1 MNRII
6 CIIVF
11 TIVSLSLYAQEE
23 NCDFGFQAQNHIDK
37 GRELIGLSYAGETEL
52 LKAANEFEQALKY
65 NPKCEDIY
73 LTLAE
78 IYTKMGNSGIREIQY
93 CWDVSQCK
101 ERWQSVKSNFSKAK
115 SYLRKVVVNSS
126 NYSTQTEANQSL
138 QHIYSIE
145 NTLENQ
151 MSEKIKTLKHQADLE
166 KNTDSFFSLGV
177 GYGSVFGQSGQMGAR
192 ASLFTQSKAGI
203 GIVGGVGYPVNYNS
217 YNDPSHP
224 FDETPPPILWYAGGG
239 WSFGS
244 YKCTFQLLGLYGKI
258 QTRENFYENTGGLTL
273 ASNIKLFSDLALS
286 LDVGYW
292 LSDTS
297 DISAIFSFS
306 AGLCYRFRF

>member
-1 MNRII
+1 MNKII
-6 CIIVF
+6 CIIIF

-23 NCDFGFQAQNHIDK
+23 DCDFGFQALNHINK

-52 LKAANEFEQALKY
+52 LKAAKEFEQALKY

-78 IYTKMGNSGIREIQY
+78 IYTKMGNNGIKDIQY

-101 ERWQSVKSNFSKAK
+101 EGWQSVKSNFSKAK
-115 SYLRKVVVNSS
+115 SYLRRVVNSRD
-126 NYSTQTEANQSL
+126 YSIQAEANQSL
-138 QHIYSIE
+138 QKIYSIE
-145 NTLENQ
+145 KTLDNQ
-151 MSEKIKTLKHQADLE
+151 MREKIKTLKDKADLQ
-166 KNTDSFFSLGV
+166 KNMDSFLSIGFE
-177 GYGSVFGQSGQMGAR
+177 YGAVFGQPGRIGAR
-192 ASLFTQSKAGI
+192 ASLFNHAKAGI
-203 GIVGGVGYPVNYNS
+203 GIVGGVGYPSDYFI
-217 YNDPSHP
+217 NDDTSLPL
-224 FDETPPPILWYAGGG
+224 LWYAGGG
-239 WSFGS
+239 YSFGS

-292 LSDTS
+292 LSDNS
-297 DISAIFSFS
+297 DIAAVFSFS

>member
-1 MNRII
+1 MNKII
-6 CIIVF
+6 CIIIF

-23 NCDFGFQAQNHIDK
+23 NCDFGFEAQNHIDK

-78 IYTKMGNSGIREIQY
+78 IYTKMGNSGIRDIQH

-115 SYLRKVVVNSS
+115 FYLRKVVNSS
-126 NYSTQTEANQSL
+126 NYSTQTEANQSI
-138 QHIYSIE
+138 QNIYSIE
-145 NTLENQ
+145 NRLENQ

-166 KNTDSFFSLGV
+166 KNTDAFFSLGV
-177 GYGSVFGQSGQMGAR
+177 GYGATFGQSGQMGLR

-203 GIVGGVGYPVNYNS
+203 GIVGGIGYPTDYFL
-217 YNDPSHP
+217 NDNTSLPM
-224 FDETPPPILWYAGGG
+224 LWFAGGG

-273 ASNIKLFSDLALS
+273 ASNIKLFSDIALS

-297 DISAIFSFS
+297 EIQAVFSFS
-306 AGLCYRFRF
+306 AGLCYRFRFN

>member
-1 MNRII
+1 MNKFI
-6 CIIVF
+6 CIIIF

-23 NCDFGFQAQNHIDK
+23 NCDFGSQAQNYIDK
-37 GRELIGLSYAGETEL
+37 GTKLIGLSYAGKTEL
-52 LKAANEFEQALKY
+52 LNAAKEFEQALKY

-78 IYTKMGNSGIREIQY
+78 IYTKIGNSGIRDIQN
-93 CWDVSQCK
+93 CWDVRQCK
-101 ERWQSVKSNFSKAK
+101 EQWQFVKSNFSKAQF
-115 SYLRKVVVNSS
+115 YLRKVINSN
-126 NYSTQTEANQSL
+126 NYSIQTEANQSL
-138 QHIYSIE
+138 RQIYSIE

-151 MSEKIKTLKHQADLE
+151 KSEKIKTLKHQADLE
-166 KNTDSFFSLGV
+166 KNTDGFFSLGV
-177 GYGSVFGQSGQMGAR
+177 GYGSVLGQSGQMGVR

-203 GIVGGVGYPVNYNS
+203 GIVGGVGYPVDYNS

-224 FDETPPPILWYAGGG
+224 FEETPPPLLWFVGGG

-273 ASNIKLFSDLALS
+273 ASNIKLFSDFALS

-297 DISAIFSFS
+297 ETAAIFSFS